1 MRSFWHGIK
10 TGVNLKLA
18 SNCLTSEN
26 KKPYLVCSLQETFA
40 GGAVFW
46 EKTTSGWG
54 NVCSVSEVSG
64 GPGSCYLRLD
74 SASVS
79 MSASNWVAARRAATL
94 LTHSLTSLLTHL
106 ITLSSPLSSSNAWP
120 LRPQPINRL
129 HWGVKT
135 GHSKSYALVRG
146 GGYKQYFGSL
156 VGPNIAIDHSGC

>member
-1 MRSFWHGIK
+1 MRSFQYGIK
-10 TGVNLKLA
+10 TAVNLKLA

-64 GPGSCYLRLD
+64 GPGSSYLRLD

-79 MSASNWVAARRAATL
+79 MSASNWVAARRAAT
-94 LTHSLTSLLTHL
+94 TSHSLTHFTAHRL
-106 ITLSSPLSSSNAWP
+106 ITLSSPLSSSNARLTWP
-120 LRPQPINRL
+120 LRPQPINTLYLTYNVGYVGAWRR
-129 HWGVKT
+129 VSRNPT
-135 GHSKSYALVRG
+135 PSKLWLIY
-146 GGYKQYFGSL
+146 
-156 VGPNIAIDHSGC
+156 